1 MNRITGSILLGSF
14 IKLLINKIITTPP
27 KSIKLKT
34 VIPTFHALEESRC
47 HGKRYFEKP
56 RGDGKD
62 DRNNAS
68 LWNKS
73 FS

>member
-34 VIPTFHALEESRC
+34 VIPIFHVLEESR
-47 HGKRYFEKP
+47 FQ
-56 RGDGKD
+56 
-62 DRNNAS
+62 AS
-68 LWNKS
+68 PKL
-73 FS
+73 